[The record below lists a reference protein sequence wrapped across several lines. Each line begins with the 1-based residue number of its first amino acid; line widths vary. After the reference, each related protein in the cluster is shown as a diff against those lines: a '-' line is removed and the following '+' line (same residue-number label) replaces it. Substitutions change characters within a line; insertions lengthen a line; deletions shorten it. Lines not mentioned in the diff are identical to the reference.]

1 LGAVPRCLECSQGGL
16 PVGVVR
22 GAYALEWFE
31 RYRDL
36 AVVIALHAHEP
47 SGDSLRGKG
56 VTGGRYLCLARL
68 SATQG
73 NMPPIGAQYDPAGSS
88 F

>member
-1 LGAVPRCLECSQGGL
+1 MFGADAMKG
-16 PVGVVR
+16 
-22 GAYALEWFE
+22 FE
-31 RYRDL
+31 RHL
-36 AVVIALHAHEP
+36 PSAVVIALHAHEP